1 MNFLTFDIE
10 DYHHL
15 LDISGLSEQY
25 DERKSIIEKETMNIL
40 NMLEKHN
47 KKAIFFVLGEV
58 AERFPE
64 LINLIAEKGHVL
76 GSHSHS
82 HILHKDMTDTEFTQD
97 LIKSCKAIEKVCGKK
112 VICYRA
118 PGFSMQEDFYHRYEI
133 IRKAGIIYD
142 FSLFQGSASHGGVDI
157 KEVNVINFDTKFGS
171 VKSFPFLKS
180 NIFGLS
186 LPLFGGGYFR
196 LAPLF
201 FLKSALKKNKN
212 IMTYFHPRDF
222 CNLQPRL
229 KGLSLI
235 RYFKAYYGLAGA
247 SKKLEY
253 VVRSNNW
260 SGINLIKGE
269 KIERNY

>member
-15 LDISGLSEQY
+15 LDIPGISSQY
-25 DERKSIIEKETMNIL
+25 DKRKSIIEKETKKIL
-40 NMLEKHN
+40 DMLEKYD

-64 LINLIAEKGHVL
+64 LVKLISEKGHLL

-82 HILHKDMTDTEFTQD
+82 HFLHKEMTDSEFLQD
-97 LIKSCKAIEKVCGKK
+97 LIKSCKAIEKVSGQK

-118 PGFSMQEDFYHRYEI
+118 PGFSIQKDFYHRFEI
-133 IRKAGIIYD
+133 MRKAGIVYD
-142 FSLFQGSASHGGVDI
+142 FSLFQGPASHGGVQI
-157 KEVNVINFDTKFGS
+157 KDLNSIIFDTKFGS
-171 VKSFPFLKS
+171 VKSFPFLRS

-186 LPLFGGGYFR
+186 LPIFGGGYFR

-201 FLKSALKKNKN
+201 LIKIALSKNKYV
-212 IMTYFHPRDF
+212 MTYFHPRDF
-222 CNLQPRL
+222 CSLQPRL
-229 KGLSLI
+229 KGLSFF

-253 VVRSNNW
+253 IIRSNNW
-260 SGINLIKGE
+260 NGIDLIKGE